1 MTDFEK
7 PAYLVPALEKG
18 LDILEL
24 LSKSEVSLSQK
35 DIAKQLGRS
44 VSELYRMVNCLV
56 ERGYLVANDDKY
68 TVTTKLFELAY
79 YNPPIH
85 RLLSEATPL
94 MQKLSSELEQ
104 SCHLTIYNQGR
115 QVVVAKVDSP
125 SGMGF
130 SVRVGAELD
139 VIVSASGRVLLA
151 FQPREIQQFRIDE
164 SLERRPDH
172 ADLSLLATLDMIKT
186 RGFESVPSVQ
196 VRGLYAVAYPI
207 IGARGNAIAAITVPY
222 AERLDSKS
230 KTPISMIE
238 ELLAQTARE
247 LSIRVGGVIKK

>member
-1 MTDFEK
+1 
-7 PAYLVPALEKG
+7 
-18 LDILEL
+18 
-24 LSKSEVSLSQK
+24 
-35 DIAKQLGRS
+35 
-44 VSELYRMVNCLV
+44 MVNCLV
-56 ERGYLVANDDKY
+56 ERGYLAANDDKY
-68 TVTTKLFELAY
+68 CVTTKLFELAY

-94 MQKLSSELEQ
+94 MQKLSSELQQ

-151 FQPREIQQFRIDE
+151 FQPKEIQQFRIDE

-172 ADLSLLATLDMIKT
+172 VNLSLISTLDMIKS
-186 RGFESVPSVQ
+186 RGFESIPSVQ

-207 IGARGNAIAAITVPY
+207 ISARGNAIAAITVPY
-222 AERLDSKS
+222 AERLDSKN
-230 KTPISMIE
+230 KTPISLIE
-238 ELLAQTARE
+238 ELLAHTARE
-247 LSIRVGGVIKK
+247 LSIRVGGLQNTKYSI